1 MVGREFE
8 AALRESEVLLE
19 AVDVTIQSTA
29 KTQPARITGNPKI
42 PDFDPDRELIWT
54 VDGSAA
60 RFDLSELLAKPEVAT
75 STALSSENAV
85 VQWVGSKLF
94 MLARSNDPAS
104 EFLFSSDHA
113 GTYSVEITVSSID
126 IEPWAR
132 RSNAAKIPAAKLP
145 SSNLVGEYEYQLD
158 NDQWVDT
165 GLSIPTDKE
174 WLLLSLKDFRIRSV
188 GAAAGHKTAFSNVV
202 FVRKDDLTATTYT
215 AGDAPTTRTG
225 STITEN
231 GVVVNLASK
240 GQNAG
245 QLHFGA
251 TSNNNLL
258 IAQHEEQDQQGTL
271 VVRSL

>member
-19 AVDVTIQSTA
+19 ATAVTIQSTA
-29 KTQPARITGNPKI
+29 KTQAARITDNPKV

-54 VDGSAA
+54 VDGSAT

-104 EFLFSSDHA
+104 QFLFSSDHE

-132 RSNAAKIPAAKLP
+132 RSNAATIPAAKLLSP
-145 SSNLVGEYEYQLD
+145 TEVAVDYSLD
-158 NDQWVDT
+158 DNNWVDT
-165 GLSIPTDKE
+165 GLKIPDKE
-174 WLLLSLKDFRIRSV
+174 WLLLSLKDFQRRSG
-188 GAAAGHKTAFSNVV
+188 GAPEGRDITAYSNEV
-202 FVRKDDLTATTYT
+202 FVRIDDLINTPLT
-215 AGDAPTTRTG
+215 AGSDRSVSGTFKGVAINFPGTSHTDAG
-225 STITEN
+225 D
-231 GVVVNLASK
+231 
-240 GQNAG
+240 
-245 QLHFGA
+245 LHFGA
-251 TSNNNLL
+251 TRNRKLL
-258 IAQHEEQDQQGTL
+258 IAKHDRPQQGTL
-271 VVRSL
+271 RVRSL